1 MVDAT
6 RRAGAR
12 GPALVVEGAVQGWM
26 ALRRMPAGA
35 ASRSMTGGRW
45 LLLACMG
52 GFALG
57 VTSGCAALP
66 RGGEGQC
73 AMDASLQDT
82 KSPPTNFMEVFE
94 NLKVALQDNRL
105 FDEGF
110 YTQEKLSL
118 FSGGRDIKIIHSKYT
133 YDPKAITIRPRF
145 DSSEKISAYIE
156 KLPESFGRIQLK
168 ADGTGGISY
177 VFTLRKSL
185 DFPEF
190 DRVASVTLAGNWRN
204 DLPVFLSDMSR
215 IFGCDWRKVIATAMD
230 LAKRGNHPKPTHP
243 DGNEVLEA
251 EYFSGDF
258 KYIIKISTDFDS
270 RIKGFFVSG
279 EKR

>member
-66 RGGEGQC
+66 RVGEGQC
-73 AMDASLQDT
+73 EMDASLHDT

-118 FSGGRDIKIIHSKYT
+118 FTGGRDVKIIRENYT
-133 YDPKAITIRPRF
+133 YDPKAGTIRPRF
-145 DSSEKISAYIE
+145 DSSEQIYARIKG
-156 KLPESFGRIQLK
+156 LPESFGRFQLE
-168 ADGTGGISY
+168 ADGTGDISY
-177 VFTLRKSL
+177 EFQLTKSL

-190 DRVASVTLAGNWRN
+190 ARVASVSLSRDGRN
-204 DLPVFLSDMSR
+204 ELPVFLSDMSR
-215 IFGCDWRKVIATAMD
+215 IFGCDWQKVSESLMY
-230 LAKRGNHPKPTHP
+230 LAKRGIQPKPTHP
-243 DGNEVLEA
+243 DGNELLEA
-251 EYFSGDF
+251 TYLSVEF
-258 KYIIKISTDFDS
+258 KYRIVIRTDFDS
-270 RIKGFFVSG
+270 RINSIRLFG
-279 EKR
+279 EKK

>member
-45 LLLACMG
+45 LLLACLG

-66 RGGEGQC
+66 RGGEGLC
-73 AMDASLQDT
+73 EMDASLHDT

-105 FDEGF
+105 FDETF

-118 FSGGRDIKIIHSKYT
+118 FSGGRDIKIIREKYT
-133 YDPKAITIRPRF
+133 YDPKARTIRPRF
-145 DSSEKISAYIE
+145 DSFENISARI
-156 KLPESFGRIQLK
+156 KGLPESFGPVQLE
-168 ADGTGGISY
+168 ADGTGDISY
-177 VFTLRKSL
+177 VFTLTKSL

-190 DRVASVTLAGNWRN
+190 ARVASVTLGRNGPN

-215 IFGCDWRKVIATAMD
+215 IFGCDWRKMI
-230 LAKRGNHPKPTHP
+230 KSISIHGNIQQSPTHP
-243 DGNEVLEA
+243 DGNEDLEA

-258 KYIIKISTDFDS
+258 KYRFVIGTDFES
-270 RIKGFFVSG
+270 RIESFFVSG

>member
-35 ASRSMTGGRW
+35 ASRSMAGGRW
-45 LLLACMG
+45 LLLACLG

-73 AMDASLQDT
+73 AMDASLHET

-110 YTQEKLSL
+110 YTQGKLSL
-118 FSGGRDIKIIHSKYT
+118 FSGGRDIKIIRENYT
-133 YDPKAITIRPRF
+133 YDPKARTIRPRF
-145 DSSEKISAYIE
+145 DSSEGISAFI
-156 KLPESFGRIQLK
+156 KRLPESFGRIQLE
-168 ADGTGGISY
+168 ADGTGEIIY
-177 VFTLRKSL
+177 MFEFTKSL

-190 DRVASVTLAGNWRN
+190 ARVASVTLARNWHN

-230 LAKRGNHPKPTHP
+230 LAKRGNQPKPTHP

-258 KYIIKISTDFDS
+258 KYRIKISTDFDS
-270 RIKGFFVSG
+270 RIKSFSVSG

>member
-35 ASRSMTGGRW
+35 ASWSMTGGRW

-66 RGGEGQC
+66 RVGEGQC
-73 AMDASLQDT
+73 EMDASLHDT

-118 FSGGRDIKIIHSKYT
+118 FTGGRDIKIIHSKYT
-133 YDPKAITIRPRF
+133 YDPKARTIRPRF
-145 DSSEKISAYIE
+145 DSFENISAYI
-156 KLPESFGRIQLK
+156 KGLPESFGPVQLR
-168 ADGTGGISY
+168 ADGTGGHSY
-177 VFTLRKSL
+177 VFTLTKSL

-190 DRVASVTLAGNWRN
+190 ARVASVTIGRNWPN

-215 IFGCDWRKVIATAMD
+215 IFGCDWRKMIETAMEA
-230 LAKRGNHPKPTHP
+230 AKRGIQPKPTHP

-258 KYIIKISTDFDS
+258 KYRFVIGTDFES
-270 RIKGFFVSG
+270 RIESFFVSG
-279 EKR
+279 EKK

>member
-35 ASRSMTGGRW
+35 ASWSMTGGRW

-66 RGGEGQC
+66 RVGEGQC
-73 AMDASLQDT
+73 EMDASLHDT

-118 FSGGRDIKIIHSKYT
+118 FTGGRDVKIIRENYT
-133 YDPKAITIRPRF
+133 YDPKARTIRPRF
-145 DSSEKISAYIE
+145 DSSEQIYARIKR
-156 KLPESFGRIQLK
+156 LPESFGRFQLE
-168 ADGTGGISY
+168 ADGTGDISY
-177 VFTLRKSL
+177 EFELTKSL

-190 DRVASVTLAGNWRN
+190 ARVASVRLGRNGPN

-215 IFGCDWRKVIATAMD
+215 IFGCDWRKVIETAMEA
-230 LAKRGNHPKPTHP
+230 AKRGIQPKPTHP

-258 KYIIKISTDFDS
+258 KYRFVIGTDFES
-270 RIKGFFVSG
+270 RIESFFVSG
-279 EKR
+279 EKK

>member
-1 MVDAT
+1 
-6 RRAGAR
+6 
-12 GPALVVEGAVQGWM
+12 
-26 ALRRMPAGA
+26 MPSLTQAA

-45 LLLACMG
+45 LLLACLG

-66 RGGEGQC
+66 RGGEGLC
-73 AMDASLQDT
+73 EMDASLHDT

-118 FSGGRDIKIIHSKYT
+118 FSGGRDIKIIRENYT
-133 YDPKAITIRPRF
+133 YDPKARTIRPRF
-145 DSSEKISAYIE
+145 NSSEEISAFI
-156 KLPESFGRIQLK
+156 KRLPESFGRIQLE
-168 ADGTGGISY
+168 ADGTGEIIY
-177 VFTLRKSL
+177 MFEFTKSL

-190 DRVASVTLAGNWRN
+190 ARVASVTLARNWHN

-215 IFGCDWRKVIATAMD
+215 IFGCDWRKMIKSIS
-230 LAKRGNHPKPTHP
+230 LHGNIQKIPTHP
-243 DGNEVLEA
+243 DGNEFLEA

-258 KYIIKISTDFDS
+258 KYRIKISTDFDS
-270 RIKGFFVSG
+270 RINSFSVSG